1 MAIRFLKSLGF
12 FFVVCL
18 CGLNLWAEETVV
30 SDVQIRV
37 KGDFTISD
45 EVMRSRI
52 KVRPGMPFLQEL
64 NDESIRALYGTGLF
78 DYIEVTTENGLR
90 EGGLDVVYTLYPKK
104 VVNCCQFEG
113 NRALSTRKLRHAV
126 ADQSRK
132 TIDYVAIRR
141 DCEKILDLYRTKGYP
156 FAEIATEILDR
167 PDGHVDLLFRVKEG
181 QRLVIG
187 RIKFI
192 GNRSLAAADLRKVMA
207 TRRRRLL
214 SFLDGSGHFHP
225 KMMEDDIER
234 LKIFYRNRGFL
245 DVEIDPDQLR
255 FVHRN
260 RHSFDLLIGINEGP
274 RFIVGDVE
282 IEGNR
287 LRSDR
292 ELRRLLRIQ
301 KGQCF
306 SPARVDETEEAIRYY
321 YGQAGHMETYVT
333 TRRRPDVASGKIHLT
348 FTVHESEKSR
358 VGLIAIQGNMKTK
371 NDVILR
377 ELSLIPGD
385 AFNLVK
391 MRNSENR
398 LRETRYFDQVS
409 IVPQSNPLPNY
420 HDVLVTVEEAQ
431 TGRFYMGGA
440 ISSIDN
446 VVGYVEFSQSNF
458 DIFNRRSRFQGAGQ
472 KFRSRFEVGTRSQ
485 QAVVSFEEPWLFQRQ
500 LGFGADIFCTRN
512 EYKKSDHNYDGA
524 SYDEKH
530 RGFEV
535 YLRRRIVELLEG
547 RFYYRL
553 DKARIYNT
561 GPGAPEPLQEDAL
574 RGSQWISKVG
584 LNFLRDSRDSL
595 LYPTVGNKFLL
606 DIDFAGLGG
615 DVRYLNLD
623 LQTGQWFKL
632 SNFHTQV
639 LSVVGKIGT
648 VKGFRGKPIP
658 YFDRQFLGGTN
669 DMRGFDFHG
678 VGPKDRLGQPLGAN
692 SYAYGCLEYCYKFGE
707 PLRAALF
714 CEGAYMGQK
723 AMHLDSP
730 LYLDAGL
737 ELRLFIMGSPLR
749 LIFGYPLKGDDH
761 YDHGLQFNFS
771 FGSMF

>member
-1 MAIRFLKSLGF
+1 MVSKFLKIFGVLL
-12 FFVVCL
+12 VVCL
-18 CGLNLWAEETVV
+18 GGAWLRADEPVV
-30 SDVQIRV
+30 SNVQIRM
-37 KGDFTISD
+37 KGDFAISE

-52 KVRPGMPFLQEL
+52 KVRPGTPFLQEL
-64 NDESIRALYGTGLF
+64 NDESIRALYATHLF
-78 DYIEVTTENGLR
+78 DYVEVTTEKGIQDD
-90 EGGLDVVYTLYPKK
+90 GLDVVYTLYPKK
-104 VVNCCQFEG
+104 VVNGYRFEG
-113 NRALSTRKLRHAV
+113 NHAISTKKLRRAV

-141 DCEKILDLYRTKGYP
+141 DCEKILDLYRNKGYP
-156 FAEIATEILDR
+156 FAEIATEVVEL
-167 PDGHVDLLFRVKEG
+167 PDGPVDLLFRISEG
-181 QRLVIG
+181 RRLVIG
-187 RIKFI
+187 RINFI
-192 GNRSLAAADLRKVMA
+192 GNHSLPASELRKVMA

-234 LKIFYRNRGFL
+234 LKMFYRNHGFL
-245 DVEIDPDQLR
+245 DVEIDPDRLK

-260 RHSFDLLIGINEGP
+260 RHAFELRIEIDEGP
-274 RFIVGDVE
+274 RFMTGDIE
-282 IEGNR
+282 IEGNC
-287 LRSDR
+287 LRSEK
-292 ELRRLLRIQ
+292 ELRRLLRIHS
-301 KGQCF
+301 GQCF
-306 SPARVDETEEAIRYY
+306 SPAKVDETEEAIRYY

-333 TRRRPDVASGKIHLT
+333 TRRRPDVASGQIHLT

-358 VGLIAIQGNMKTK
+358 VGLISIQGNTKTK
-371 NDVILR
+371 NEVILR
-377 ELSLIPGD
+377 ELSLVPGD

-398 LRETRYFDQVS
+398 LRETRYFEQAS
-409 IVPQSNPLPNY
+409 IVPQSNPIPNF

-472 KFRSRFEVGTRSQ
+472 KFRSRFEIGTRSQ
-485 QAVVSFEEPWLFQRQ
+485 QAVISFEEPWLFQRQ
-500 LGFGADIFCTRN
+500 LGLGVDIFCTRN

-535 YLRRRIVELLEG
+535 YLRRRIIELLEG

-553 DKARIYNT
+553 DRAKIYNAA
-561 GPGAPEPLQEDAL
+561 PGAPVPLQEDAQ
-574 RGSQWISKVG
+574 RGDQWISKVG
-584 LNFLRDSRDSL
+584 FNFLRDSRDSL

-606 DIDFAGLGG
+606 DVDFAGLGG
-615 DVRYLNLD
+615 DVCYLNLD

-639 LSVVGKIGT
+639 LSIVGKIGT
-648 VKGFRGKPIP
+648 IKGFRNRAIP

-678 VGPKDRLGQPLGAN
+678 VGPKDQIGQPLGAN
-692 SYAYGCLEYCYKFGE
+692 TYAYCCAEYCYKFGE

-714 CEGAYMGQK
+714 CEGAYMGQR

-749 LIFGYPLKGDDH
+749 LIFGYPLKGDEH